1 MSKLSPMMTHYLETK
16 KQNPD
21 CILFYRLGD
30 FYEMFFDDA
39 KTVAKELELTL
50 TGKDCGL
57 EERAPMCGVP
67 YHAKDVYLNRLV
79 EKGYKVAIAEQ
90 VEDPKLAKGLVK
102 REVVKIVTPGTNTGE
117 QAVAEDKNNYLM
129 CIIYIDSKFGI
140 SIADIG
146 TGDYFVTEV
155 QNRNEVYDEIN
166 RFSPTE
172 ILVNASFA
180 LSGINL
186 EEIKER
192 QKIVYSSLDNHY
204 FSEISCEK
212 LLKEHFKVGSL
223 EGLGLSDFNNGR
235 LAAGAIL
242 QYLYDTQKTS
252 CSQITKII
260 TFHSKEYMFIDSS
273 SRRNLELIETMRE
286 KRKIGSL
293 FWVLDNTKT
302 AMGARLLRSYI
313 EQPLIDKQ
321 RIIKRQ
327 NAIDEFLLR
336 YIDRE
341 ELREYLSTIY
351 DLERLMG
358 RISQESANP
367 RDLLS
372 FGNSIK
378 IIPHIKSILSSF
390 NSELNTEI
398 NSELD
403 ELLDVTNLILSSID
417 EETPITVKEGN
428 IIKTGYNEEVDKFRS
443 AKTEGKNWIA
453 SLEESEKEKTGI
465 KGLKIKFNKVF
476 GYYFEVTNS
485 YKNLVPDYFIRK
497 QTLTGSERYT
507 TDELK
512 KIEDVVLGAEDKLN
526 AKEYELFVEIRK
538 EIAKQVVRIQSTAKA
553 VAKLDV
559 MLSLATVAQKQQFV
573 RPDINEEGIIE
584 IKEGR
589 HPVIEKMQ
597 SNGMFVSNDTLLD
610 KADNRM
616 NIITGP
622 NMAGKSTYM
631 RQVALIA
638 LMAQMGS
645 YVPAS
650 SANIGISDRI
660 FTRVGASDDLAS
672 GQSTFMVE
680 MTEVANIIRNA
691 TKNSLII
698 LDEIGR
704 GTSTF
709 DGLAIA
715 WSVVEYISD
724 KKLIGAKTL
733 FATHYHELTELEGK
747 LEGVNNYCVCV
758 KEQGEDIVF
767 LRKIVKGG
775 ADKSYGIQ
783 VAKLAGV
790 PSEVLVRARELV
802 EELSGADI
810 AKRAKEI
817 VVAKKG
823 KKVAKNQISLFEPK
837 NENTIEKDIL
847 EKLKSIDIDNITP
860 RNAFDILC
868 ELQKKVKLS

>member
-192 QKIVYSSLDNHY
+192 QKIVYS
-204 FSEISCEK
+204 
-212 LLKEHFKVGSL
+212 SL

-622 NMAGKSTYM
+622 NMAGKTTYM
-631 RQVALIA
+631 RQGALIA

>member
-1 MSKLSPMMTHYLETK
+1 
-16 KQNPD
+16 
-21 CILFYRLGD
+21 
-30 FYEMFFDDA
+30 
-39 KTVAKELELTL
+39 
-50 TGKDCGL
+50 
-57 EERAPMCGVP
+57 
-67 YHAKDVYLNRLV
+67 
-79 EKGYKVAIAEQ
+79 
-90 VEDPKLAKGLVK
+90 
-102 REVVKIVTPGTNTGE
+102 
-117 QAVAEDKNNYLM
+117 
-129 CIIYIDSKFGI
+129 
-140 SIADIG
+140 
-146 TGDYFVTEV
+146 
-155 QNRNEVYDEIN
+155 
-166 RFSPTE
+166 
-172 ILVNASFA
+172 
-180 LSGINL
+180 
-186 EEIKER
+186 
-192 QKIVYSSLDNHY
+192 
-204 FSEISCEK
+204 
-212 LLKEHFKVGSL
+212 
-223 EGLGLSDFNNGR
+223 
-235 LAAGAIL
+235 
-242 QYLYDTQKTS
+242 
-252 CSQITKII
+252 
-260 TFHSKEYMFIDSS
+260 
-273 SRRNLELIETMRE
+273 
-286 KRKIGSL
+286 
-293 FWVLDNTKT
+293 
-302 AMGARLLRSYI
+302 MGARLLRSYI

-767 LRKIVKGG
+767 LRKIIKGG